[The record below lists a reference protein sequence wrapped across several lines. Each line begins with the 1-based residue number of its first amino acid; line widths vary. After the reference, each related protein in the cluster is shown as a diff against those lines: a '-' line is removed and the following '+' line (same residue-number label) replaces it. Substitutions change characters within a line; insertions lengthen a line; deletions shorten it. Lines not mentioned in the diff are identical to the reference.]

1 MVRLVAQQPMDKL
14 VRDSFSF
21 PLGDIKPLK
30 YKIPF
35 SRPELWFL
43 LLPPGMKGSTISHLY
58 HEQLFRI
65 YSIKKQFNNP
75 TWKFHPATIHTLQ
88 CMTMCQLSYLQLF
101 GSSWLA
107 HTFNSDSFHNY
118 FFCLSRYI
126 LHIVSLYGRKSI
138 LDSMVCFSSLLKIG
152 RDDFM
157 FLAHPASISFLNTQ
171 LEITLKWPWPCK

>member
-1 MVRLVAQQPMDKL
+1 MNCKWFVWLL
-14 VRDSFSF
+14 NSLWTSLWGFFSFSF
-21 PLGDIKPLK
+21 WAIKPLK

-75 TWKFHPATIHTLQ
+75 TWKFHPATIHSLQ

-107 HTFNSDSFHNY
+107 HTFNTDSFHNY
-118 FFCLSRYI
+118 FICLS
-126 LHIVSLYGRKSI
+126 LHNAYSFPLREGKHFRFDGLLWNPYFKSA
-138 LDSMVCFSSLLKIG
+138 V
-152 RDDFM
+152 
-157 FLAHPASISFLNTQ
+157 SISCFLHT
-171 LEITLKWPWPCK
+171 PPP